1 MATEKE
7 YQGLYDRIAAL
18 RETVA
23 GRLGADLISNPQ
35 LADALTKQIDD
46 MLQSVVD
53 SDGKVPP
60 PPDAGLAALAGIGPD
75 ASKNFGDTRMPQ
87 GVEAYDETITS
98 ERIVAVGDLYYL
110 FQHEKIGVFKVV
122 QKLQEL
128 FRAGTVRLSGGAG
141 AFGLYQFDRREVLRY
156 TMRDRINVYRRVF
169 GYGGGPGPTGSR
181 PNTEFHKLFAHFIH
195 QVTLFW
201 RDKRISDVIRER
213 AYDPSFGS
221 IAIVRRA
228 GLDLRNNL
236 NWLSFGHLNV
246 LRVEVMQLLEEAFKI
261 LDADDVKRLF
271 GADNA
276 WDVVEEVLIRYFNER
291 LVTSPRQRMGVT
303 GRETLRWLAQPH
315 ILQTTR
321 SQFETLLLEIA
332 EQAEEWLTSAQAM
345 NLAGRPASN
354 RVLPWDQTTPITP
367 PRNGKSAVGVGG
379 ARRAPARSPLRE
391 SEYEM

>member
-1 MATEKE
+1 MATERQ
-7 YQGLYDRIAAL
+7 YQSLYDRIAAL
-18 RETVA
+18 RETVTS
-23 GRLGADLISNPQ
+23 RLASDLISNPQ

-46 MLQSVVD
+46 LLQGAVEAD
-53 SDGKVPP
+53 EKTTP
-60 PPDAGLAALAGIGPD
+60 PPDKGLAALAGVGPD
-75 ASKNFGDTRMPQ
+75 ASREFGQTRIPQ
-87 GVEAYDETITS
+87 GVEPYDETITS
-98 ERIVAVGDLYYL
+98 ERIIAVGDLYYL
-110 FQHEKIGVFKVV
+110 FQHEKIGVFRVV

-141 AFGLYQFDRREVLRY
+141 AFALYQFDRREVLRY
-156 TMRDRINVYRRVF
+156 TMRDRIAVYRRLF
-169 GYGGGPGPTGSR
+169 GYGSGDGPVGSR
-181 PNTEFHKLFAHFIH
+181 PNTEFHKLFAHFVH

-236 NWLSFGHLNV
+236 KWLSFGHLNV
-246 LRVEVMQLLEEAFKI
+246 MRVEVMQLLEEAFKI

-303 GRETLRWLAQPH
+303 GREVLRWLAQPH

-321 SQFETLLLEIA
+321 AQFETLLLEIA
-332 EQAEEWLTSAQAM
+332 EPAEEWLTSAQAM
-345 NLAGRPASN
+345 DLAGRPASA
-354 RVLPWDQTTPITP
+354 RVLPWSQTTPVPQTAGSMKP
-367 PRNGKSAVGVGG
+367 AGVAPRRS
-379 ARRAPARSPLRE
+379 PARSPRM
-391 SEYEM
+391 SEMEL

>member
-1 MATEKE
+1 MATEKD

-18 RETVA
+18 REQVTS
-23 GRLGADLISNPQ
+23 RLSADLIANPQ

-46 MLQSVVD
+46 LLASVVD
-53 SDGKVPP
+53 ADAKVPP
-60 PPDAGLAALAGIGPD
+60 PPDKGLAALIGVGPD
-75 ASKNFGDTRMPQ
+75 AASEFGTTRIPP
-87 GVEAYDETITS
+87 GVEPYDETITS
-98 ERIVAVGDLYYL
+98 ERIIAVGDMYYL
-110 FQHEKIGVFKVV
+110 YQHEKIGVFRVV
-122 QKLQEL
+122 QKLQDL
-128 FRAGTVRLSGGAG
+128 FRAGAVRLSGGPG
-141 AFGLYQFDRREVLRY
+141 AFALYQFDRREVLRY
-156 TMRDRINVYRRVF
+156 TQRDRLASYRRIF
-169 GYGGGPGPTGSR
+169 NYGSTPVPVGSR
-181 PNTEFHKLFAHFIH
+181 ANTDFHKLFAHFIH

-236 NWLSFGHLNV
+236 KWLSFGHLNV

-261 LDADDVKRLF
+261 LDSDDVKRLF

-303 GRETLRWLAQPH
+303 GREVLRWLAQPH

-321 SQFETLLLEIA
+321 AQFETLLLEIA

-345 NLAGRPASN
+345 GLSTRTGSH
-354 RVLPWDQTTPITP
+354 RVLPWDQTQPTPM
-367 PRNGKSAVGVGG
+367 RAG
-379 ARRAPARSPLRE
+379 ARQKAGVSPQRAPARE
-391 SEYEM
+391 FEYSV